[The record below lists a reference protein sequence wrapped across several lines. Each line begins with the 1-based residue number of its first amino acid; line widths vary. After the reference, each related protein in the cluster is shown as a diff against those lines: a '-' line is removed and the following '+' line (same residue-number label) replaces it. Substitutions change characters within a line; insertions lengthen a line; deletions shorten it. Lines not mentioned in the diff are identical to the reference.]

1 MLRQELN
8 AQVDTIYD
16 AITAYRELLFVKAGE
31 KKASAAAGV
40 LLDLEDQKKT
50 VEEKLDKY
58 INPQFDIQ
66 TAIPG
71 GNEDI
76 LQQWEEATLKAEL
89 ERINAQI
96 AEAEKAIDDSFNMA
110 KEYAEKYGSDTSN
123 DSGSDSEPEVR
134 RPITTTSG
142 DAERARQ
149 APFRRDFRT

>member
-1 MLRQELN
+1 MILKTR
-8 AQVDTIYD
+8 
-16 AITAYRELLFVKAGE
+16 RKLL
-31 KKASAAAGV
+31 KK
-40 LLDLEDQKKT
+40 
-50 VEEKLDKY
+50 KLDKY